1 MTLKHEVSVLLK
13 KELLTEWRQRY
24 AINGMLLYVISSV
37 FVAFLSFHVVN
48 PASWNALFWIIM
60 LFSSVSAVAKSFIG
74 ESRGRML
81 YYYTI
86 ASAQGII
93 LSKMIYNTLL
103 MLVLSMLCLLVYC
116 TLIGNI
122 IQNMWA
128 FTLTAALGSMGL
140 AACFTMVSAIASKAN
155 NSHVLMPILS
165 FPVIIPLLLVT
176 IKVAKKAV
184 DGLDY
189 TTFYQDFSVILLINL
204 IIAVLAYILF
214 PFIWKD

>member
-1 MTLKHEVSVLLK
+1 MTLRHEVQVLLK
-13 KELLTEWRQRY
+13 KELVTEWRQRY
-24 AINGMLLYVISSV
+24 AINGMLLYVVSSV
-37 FVAFLSFHVVN
+37 FVAYLSFHVVN

-60 LFSSVSAVAKSFIG
+60 LFSSVSAIAKSFIG

-86 ASAQGII
+86 ASPQAMI
-93 LSKMIYNTLL
+93 LSKMVYNTLL
-103 MLVLSMLCLLVYC
+103 MLVLSLLCLVVYC
-116 TLIGNI
+116 TLIGNL
-122 IQNMWA
+122 IQNLWA
-128 FTLTAALGSMGL
+128 YTLAAALGSMGL
-140 AACFTMVSAIASKAN
+140 AACFTMVSAIAAKAS

-165 FPVIIPLLLVT
+165 FPIIIPLLLVT

-189 TTFYQDFSVILLINL
+189 STFYADFSVIVLINL
-204 IIAVLAYILF
+204 IVAILAYILF